1 MTLPNLITGFLE
13 HFEDFED
20 PRYEGFVTYPLP
32 EIFLAALVGIVCGA
46 EDWGEIVLICEE
58 KLKVLRRFLPYE
70 NGIASAKT
78 LWRVFEVVNHEA
90 FGACFAAWSAS
101 LAGKIEGV
109 VAIDGKSLRGTGR
122 AGSERAL
129 HVLSAYAHASG
140 LVIGQACV
148 DAKSNEITAI
158 PELLDS
164 LSIEGTTVTIDAMG
178 TQTDIARAII
188 NKGADYVLALK
199 GNQGMLHQDAR
210 LFFADEELARTCA
223 SHTTAGTG
231 HGRIE
236 ERTCRATGDIAWLA
250 ERHPDWAGLTSI
262 AEVTATRTDKKSG
275 KTSTERRLYISSLPP
290 APETLLATTRA
301 HWSIENELH
310 WNLDVNFHEDA
321 CQTAMK
327 NAALNLSIVRK
338 LALALLKR
346 HTDKLPIKRKIKKAA
361 CNDAFLTETLC

>member
-1 MTLPNLITGFLE
+1 MTLPKLIAGFLE
-13 HFEDFED
+13 QFEDIED
-20 PRYEGFVTYPLP
+20 PRYEGFVLYPLP
-32 EIFLAALVGIVCGA
+32 EIFLAALVGILCGA

-90 FGACFAAWSAS
+90 FGACLSAWGACLSD
-101 LAGKIEGV
+101 KIEGV
-109 VAIDGKSLRGTGR
+109 VAIDGKTLRGTGR

-158 PELLDS
+158 PALLET
-164 LSIEGTTVTIDAMG
+164 LSIEGATVTIDAMG
-178 TQTDIARAII
+178 TQTNVARAIRD
-188 NKGADYVLALK
+188 KGADYVLALK
-199 GNQGMLHQDAR
+199 GNQSTLHEDAK
-210 LFFADEELARTCA
+210 LFFADGELARSCA
-223 SHTTAGTG
+223 VHTTAETG

-250 ERHPDWAGLTSI
+250 ERHPDWAGLRSI

-275 KTSTERRLYISSLPP
+275 KTSTEKRLYISSLP
-290 APETLLATTRA
+290 ASPETLLAATRA
-301 HWSIENELH
+301 HWSIENNLH
-310 WNLDVNFHEDA
+310 WMLDVIFHEDA
-321 CQTAMK
+321 CQIAMK
-327 NAALNLSIVRK
+327 NAALNLSTVRK
-338 LALALLKR
+338 LALTLLKR
-346 HTDKLPIKRKIKKAA
+346 HPDKLPVKRKIKKAA
-361 CNDAFLTETLC
+361 CNDSFLKAILC